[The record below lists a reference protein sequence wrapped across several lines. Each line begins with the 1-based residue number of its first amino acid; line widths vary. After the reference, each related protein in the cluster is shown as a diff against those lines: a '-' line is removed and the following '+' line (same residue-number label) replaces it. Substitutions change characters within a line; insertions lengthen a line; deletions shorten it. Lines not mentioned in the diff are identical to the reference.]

1 MEPETYSIIAASAAI
16 ILLVVKIFSKNGC
29 FITSPCCGEYVCV
42 LDTDEGQFGGH
53 NRVDKGTEHFTSP
66 TKIESW
72 VGPYPQEPRECSMK
86 VLSCART
93 AQVYR
98 RVHESEFA
106 EEGDAAAAVAR

>member
-1 MEPETYSIIAASAAI
+1 
-16 ILLVVKIFSKNGC
+16 
-29 FITSPCCGEYVCV
+29 
-42 LDTDEGQFGGH
+42 
-53 NRVDKGTEHFTSP
+53 
-66 TKIESW
+66 
-72 VGPYPQEPRECSMK
+72 